1 MTDIQGSESAE
12 DSPAGR
18 RPSGGAAALDQEKLI
33 IQVGSN
39 GVDASYVM
47 TSSILKINPQYFSIE
62 ALAAIGRNEVQ
73 LLKNLSEVLDE
84 DLTLNELI
92 INVFDKERFH

>member
-1 MTDIQGSESAE
+1 MVTE
-12 DSPAGR
+12 
-18 RPSGGAAALDQEKLI
+18 LDQAKLI

-47 TSSILKINPQYFSIE
+47 TSSILKINPQYFSDE
-62 ALAAIGRNEVQ
+62 ALDAIAKHEVQ

>member
-1 MTDIQGSESAE
+1 MNE
-12 DSPAGR
+12 P
-18 RPSGGAAALDQEKLI
+18 LDTAKLI
-33 IQVGSN
+33 I
-39 GVDASYVM
+39 YVM
-47 TSSILKINPQYFSIE
+47 TTSIMKVNPQYFSYE
-62 ALAAIGRNEVQ
+62 ALDAIAKHEVQ

>member
-1 MTDIQGSESAE
+1 MNELQGS
-12 DSPAGR
+12 DS
-18 RPSGGAAALDQEKLI
+18 GAAALDQAKLI
-33 IQVGSN
+33 I
-39 GVDASYVM
+39 YVM
-47 TSSILKINPQYFSIE
+47 STSILKINPQYFSIE

>member
-1 MTDIQGSESAE
+1 MNE
-12 DSPAGR
+12 P
-18 RPSGGAAALDQEKLI
+18 LDTAKLI
-33 IQVGSN
+33 I
-39 GVDASYVM
+39 YVM

-62 ALAAIGRNEVQ
+62 ALAAIGRNEVE

-92 INVFDKERFH
+92 INVFDKERFN

>member
-1 MTDIQGSESAE
+1 MVTE
-12 DSPAGR
+12 
-18 RPSGGAAALDQEKLI
+18 LDTAKLI
-33 IQVGSN
+33 I
-39 GVDASYVM
+39 YVM
-47 TSSILKINPQYFSIE
+47 TTSIMKINPKYFSTE

>member
-1 MTDIQGSESAE
+1 M
-12 DSPAGR
+12 
-18 RPSGGAAALDQEKLI
+18 KI
-33 IQVGSN
+33 I
-39 GVDASYVM
+39 
-47 TSSILKINPQYFSIE
+47 PQYFSTD

-73 LLKNLSEVLDE
+73 LLKNLNEVLDD

>member
-1 MTDIQGSESAE
+1 MNEPLD
-12 DSPAGR
+12 
-18 RPSGGAAALDQEKLI
+18 AAKLI
-33 IQVGSN
+33 I
-39 GVDASYVM
+39 YVM

-62 ALAAIGRNEVQ
+62 ALDAIAKNEVQ

>member
-1 MTDIQGSESAE
+1 MQGIQGSESAE

-47 TSSILKINPQYFSIE
+47 TTSVMKINPQYFSIE

>member
-1 MTDIQGSESAE
+1 MLTE
-12 DSPAGR
+12 
-18 RPSGGAAALDQEKLI
+18 LDTTKLI
-33 IQVGSN
+33 I
-39 GVDASYVM
+39 YVM

-62 ALAAIGRNEVQ
+62 ALAAIGRIEVQ
-73 LLKNLSEVLDE
+73 LLKNLSEVLED

>member
-1 MTDIQGSESAE
+1 MNELQGSDSAE
-12 DSPAGR
+12 DNPADR
-18 RPSGGAAALDQEKLI
+18 RPSGGAAALDTAKLI
-33 IQVGSN
+33 I
-39 GVDASYVM
+39 YVM

>member
-1 MTDIQGSESAE
+1 MNE
-12 DSPAGR
+12 
-18 RPSGGAAALDQEKLI
+18 LDTANLI
-33 IQVGSN
+33 I
-39 GVDASYVM
+39 YVM

-62 ALAAIGRNEVQ
+62 ALAAIWRNEVQ

>member
-1 MTDIQGSESAE
+1 MVTE
-12 DSPAGR
+12 
-18 RPSGGAAALDQEKLI
+18 LDQAKLI
-33 IQVGSN
+33 I
-39 GVDASYVM
+39 YVM

-73 LLKNLSEVLDE
+73 LLKSLNEVLDE

>member
-1 MTDIQGSESAE
+1 MTDLLQA
-12 DSPAGR
+12 
-18 RPSGGAAALDQEKLI
+18 KLI

-47 TSSILKINPQYFSIE
+47 TASIMKINPQYFSIE

-73 LLKNLSEVLDE
+73 LLKNLSEVLEE

-92 INVFDKERFH
+92 INVFNKKEFH

>member
-1 MTDIQGSESAE
+1 MNE
-12 DSPAGR
+12 P
-18 RPSGGAAALDQEKLI
+18 LDTAKLI
-33 IQVGSN
+33 I
-39 GVDASYVM
+39 YVM
-47 TSSILKINPQYFSIE
+47 TTSIMKINPQYFSIE
-62 ALAAIGRNEVQ
+62 ALDAIAKNEVE

>member
-1 MTDIQGSESAE
+1 MNE
-12 DSPAGR
+12 P
-18 RPSGGAAALDQEKLI
+18 LDTAKLI
-33 IQVGSN
+33 I
-39 GVDASYVM
+39 YVM
-47 TSSILKINPQYFSIE
+47 TTSIMKINPQYFSIE

-73 LLKNLSEVLDE
+73 LLKNLNEVLED

>member
-1 MTDIQGSESAE
+1 MNE
-12 DSPAGR
+12 P
-18 RPSGGAAALDQEKLI
+18 LDTAKLI
-33 IQVGSN
+33 I
-39 GVDASYVM
+39 YVM

-92 INVFDKERFH
+92 INVFDKERFN

>member
-1 MTDIQGSESAE
+1 MVTE
-12 DSPAGR
+12 
-18 RPSGGAAALDQEKLI
+18 LDQAKLI
-33 IQVGSN
+33 I
-39 GVDASYVM
+39 YVM

-62 ALAAIGRNEVQ
+62 ALDAIAKNEVQ

>member
-1 MTDIQGSESAE
+1 MNDLQGS
-12 DSPAGR
+12 DS
-18 RPSGGAAALDQEKLI
+18 GAAALDQAKLI
-33 IQVGSN
+33 I
-39 GVDASYVM
+39 YVM

-73 LLKNLSEVLDE
+73 LLKNLNEVLEE

-92 INVFDKERFH
+92 INVFDK

>member
-1 MTDIQGSESAE
+1 MNE
-12 DSPAGR
+12 P
-18 RPSGGAAALDQEKLI
+18 LDTAKLI
-33 IQVGSN
+33 I
-39 GVDASYVM
+39 YVM

-62 ALAAIGRNEVQ
+62 ALDAIAKNEVQ

-92 INVFDKERFH
+92 INVFEKERFH

>member
-1 MTDIQGSESAE
+1 MTDI
-12 DSPAGR
+12 
-18 RPSGGAAALDQEKLI
+18 DQAKLI
-33 IQVGSN
+33 I
-39 GVDASYVM
+39 YVM

-92 INVFDKERFH
+92 ISVFNKKEFH

>member
-1 MTDIQGSESAE
+1 MHE
-12 DSPAGR
+12 
-18 RPSGGAAALDQEKLI
+18 LDTAKLI

-47 TSSILKINPQYFSIE
+47 TSIMKINPQYFSIE
-62 ALAAIGRNEVQ
+62 ALAAIGRSEVE